1 MQVNKYIE
9 LPVVSYYLFVLYL
22 YNFLGL
28 VVENVVQL
36 YMTNGKDEGSVLSG
50 AEAFRK
56 EFYLF
61 SVIAVSTAHLYSS
74 IYCIQ

>member
-50 AEAFRK
+50 AEAIGK
-56 EFYLF
+56 EFYVLP
-61 SVIAVSTAHLYSS
+61 IL
-74 IYCIQ
+74 CLCLL